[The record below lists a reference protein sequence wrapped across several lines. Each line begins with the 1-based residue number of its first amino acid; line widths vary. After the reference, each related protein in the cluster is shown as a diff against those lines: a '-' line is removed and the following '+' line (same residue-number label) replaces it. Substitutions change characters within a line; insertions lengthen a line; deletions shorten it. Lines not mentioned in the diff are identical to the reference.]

1 MCFESKKKKIKK
13 SDVQGTV
20 LDLSWGEGGG
30 SVR

>member
-1 MCFESKKKKIKK
+1 MGLSWGVSTNRK
-13 SDVQGTV
+13 SDVQGTF